1 MTGYTYYIAQEAKME
16 AKIMDIW
23 LEEWLDSESERLR
36 ENEAREVRR
45 RRTLANWRVMRFW
58 QGRK

>member
-16 AKIMDIW
+16 AEIMDIW